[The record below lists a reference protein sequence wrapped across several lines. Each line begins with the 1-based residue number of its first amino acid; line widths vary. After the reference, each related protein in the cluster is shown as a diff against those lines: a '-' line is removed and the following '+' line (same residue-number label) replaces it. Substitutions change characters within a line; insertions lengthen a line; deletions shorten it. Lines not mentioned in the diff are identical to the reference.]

1 MSSGRPGSCRGVSG
15 VSGWTLLFLT
25 LTYTA
30 TEDFRHVIS
39 RSGEAVMLDVNM
51 SEVDDPRWK
60 HAGMLLASHNK
71 TKYEHFQLLPNGS
84 LLLRSGRSTDSGNYT
99 VDVYDKRGRKTLTMT
114 YRLLILDVPEV
125 HARCALDGSLVL
137 TCSVQSE
144 ENVPMRWVG
153 PDVPANQSMTLG
165 LELTLYLPS
174 MKENIT
180 CEVDNKL
187 RIAHSQPPLLEC
199 RDRVPTVV
207 VVVVFSLSVLTLSL
221 LQLRTTCN
229 RTQLT
234 AGEDS
239 VYVEMHGDRKPTQT
253 TRDRSAV
260 ESSYTLMQSNIGV
273 PPQGDAANTDVY
285 ESCGSG
291 TASPEGPA
299 KTQQTSTAEQENIY
313 C

>member
-114 YRLLILDVPEV
+114 YRLLIL
-125 HARCALDGSLVL
+125 
-137 TCSVQSE
+137 